1 MLYIRLSSV
10 INYSNNV
17 LQIQGTEMRGGPSY
31 VYLTLCIPRV
41 NILYYTS
48 ENWTGEYGASGTTF
62 TFTIVG
68 NTQVQIK
75 VEKAY
80 IDKIMPFLKDWEK
93 QFESKSL
100 VNIETA
106 DLLNV

>member
-1 MLYIRLSSV
+1 MLYIKLVSV

-17 LQIQGTEMRGGPSY
+17 LQIQGIEIRSGPSY
-31 VYLTLCIPRV
+31 ITVTLYIPRV

-93 QFESKSL
+93 QFEFKSL